1 MPQQATEKPKEKS
14 KEKRM
19 TSKLEFYIDD
29 DGMHCARGDDER
41 LATYLQ
47 TDIQGS
53 TTLAEELIS
62 LLKKPDFSGEFTGNA
77 HCVDFRDNSVLI
89 EAMHDDDAPDRVL
102 SRDDM
107 LMHVQAWLEF
117 ISKP

>member
-1 MPQQATEKPKEKS
+1 
-14 KEKRM
+14 M
-19 TSKLEFYIDD
+19 TIELEFYTDQ

-53 TTLAEELIS
+53 TAIAEELIA
-62 LLKKPDFSGEFTGNA
+62 LLKDPDFSGDFSGNG
-77 HCVDFRDNSVLI
+77 HCVDFRDQSVSI
-89 EAMHDDDAPDRVL
+89 EATHDEEAPDRVV

-107 LMHVQAWLEF
+107 LEYVQAWLAF
-117 ISKP
+117 ISVA

>member
-1 MPQQATEKPKEKS
+1 
-14 KEKRM
+14 M
-19 TSKLEFYIDD
+19 TIELEFYTDP

-53 TTLAEELIS
+53 TAIAEELIA
-62 LLKKPDFSGEFTGNA
+62 LLKDPDFSGDFNGNG
-77 HCVDFRDNSVLI
+77 HCVDFRDQSVSI
-89 EAMHDDDAPDRVL
+89 EATHDEEAPDRVV

-107 LMHVQAWLEF
+107 LEYVQAWLAF
-117 ISKP
+117 ISG